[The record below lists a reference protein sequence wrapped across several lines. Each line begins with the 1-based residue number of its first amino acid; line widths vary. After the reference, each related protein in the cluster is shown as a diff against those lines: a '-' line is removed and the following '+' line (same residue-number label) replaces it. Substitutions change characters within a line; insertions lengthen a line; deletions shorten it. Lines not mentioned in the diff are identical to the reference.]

1 MRQSTFRLAIGMLIN
16 GLGFGIFVTHW
27 LT

>member
-1 MRQSTFRLAIGMLIN
+1 MTTLRLALGMLIN
-16 GLGFGIFVTHW
+16 GLGFGIFITHW